1 MGAAWSRIVDA
12 MNEAFS
18 KPETSI
24 KDVGI
29 VYMIC
34 PSQSYQTVHEEFYAA
49 VEKPYF
55 NIRLAS

>member
-1 MGAAWSRIVDA
+1 